1 MFLNRE
7 TILILLSKLDEESR
21 YSDIVFVYET
31 YFNKIKEKEHKKT
44 EQYNKTHKEKRDSTK
59 TKTNRHIRAT

>member
-21 YSDIVFVYET
+21 FSDIVFVYET
-31 YFNKIKEKEHKKT
+31 YLNKIKEKE
-44 EQYNKTHKEKRDSTK
+44 QRPILND
-59 TKTNRHIRAT
+59 HIDIYSKALYVMVNVI